1 MGPESDGS
9 GHHPFLHE
17 HGEYKH
23 AINTTCAHCNG
34 TGEIPETECAHCH
47 GTGLIQETVDL
58 VVQVPAG
65 APPGHKITLPGDGNQ
80 ARGYQNGDL
89 VFIVALVPH
98 PRFQVQG
105 DDLVYNAQISLVEAL
120 IGFSKRLTLPL
131 GDRIVVEHDGVTSN
145 SYKKVYEG
153 HGLPKLGST
162 ERGNLVVEFD
172 VQFPTRLSKAQRKA
186 LAVVMDEE
194 ELV

>member
-1 MGPESDGS
+1 M
-9 GHHPFLHE
+9 
-17 HGEYKH
+17 
-23 AINTTCAHCNG
+23 
-34 TGEIPETECAHCH
+34 
-47 GTGLIQETVDL
+47 
-58 VVQVPAG
+58 
-65 APPGHKITLPGDGNQ
+65 
-80 ARGYQNGDL
+80 
-89 VFIVALVPH
+89 
-98 PRFQVQG
+98 
-105 DDLVYNAQISLVEAL
+105 YNAQISLVEAL

-194 ELV
+194 ELVMLEAVIRLAAIKEQIPMAPSERVRSSVCPADPSVCGPNSLAGVFGFTF